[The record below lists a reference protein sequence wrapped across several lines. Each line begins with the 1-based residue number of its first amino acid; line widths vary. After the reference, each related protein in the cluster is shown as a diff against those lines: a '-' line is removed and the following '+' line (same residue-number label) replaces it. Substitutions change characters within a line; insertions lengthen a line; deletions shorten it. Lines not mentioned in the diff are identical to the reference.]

1 MSFVR
6 LDFITVKSQFN
17 IKTLLVFTVALLPLM
32 ALLGDSMMGIGMG
45 VMLAMVFMGYPF
57 MIGEKSGMDAFY
69 ATLSLRRETVVAG
82 RYLFVLALNIGAVLF
97 TLVLILLSLLVV
109 GITDMFLIRETMP
122 SSVEGMI
129 LAYAPLIAVFV
140 ITQVVQLPLLFKFG
154 YAKARFLIL
163 IPVVVLVAAGIA
175 VSMVIFTSDLPGG
188 AFTLVTLLTSN
199 GPLFA
204 LLSLV
209 ILALLVFASYRLSL
223 SFYRKR
229 EF

>member
-1 MSFVR
+1 
-6 LDFITVKSQFN
+6 
-17 IKTLLVFTVALLPLM
+17 
-32 ALLGDSMMGIGMG
+32 
-45 VMLAMVFMGYPF
+45 
-57 MIGEKSGMDAFY
+57 
-69 ATLSLRRETVVAG
+69 VVAG
-82 RYLFVLALNIGAVLF
+82 RYLFALALNIGAVLF

-163 IPVVVLVAAGIA
+163 IPVVVLIAAGMA
-175 VSMVIFTSDLPGG
+175 VATVMLTSDLPGG
-188 AFTLVTLLTSN
+188 TFGLVTQLMNNSA
-199 GPLFA
+199 LFA
-204 LLSLV
+204 LLSVV
-209 ILALLVFASYRLSL
+209 ILSLLVFASYRLSL

-229 EF
+229 EL